1 MAEGNFKYDVGFS
14 FLAKDEVLAIQIGHL
29 LEDRF
34 SVFIYSEQQKELA
47 GRDGETVL
55 NRVFAKEARVVV
67 VLYRQG
73 WGETPWTRI
82 EMTAIKNRAYNA
94 GYDFTFFIPL
104 DEPPVTPEWL
114 PKTHMWLN
122 LNRFG
127 VGGAAEA
134 IESKLVA
141 SGAIPSVQSAVDL
154 ARKLKA
160 DELRHTLRNS
170 FLRSNEGVA
179 AARAELHALF
189 VKIDE
194 FIREINAPDADGE
207 ISSLYIEGGSPIL
220 PDGPYRGRYTLQGL
234 TLVVA
239 WSQQFANS
247 LEYSAL
253 QITLWRGS
261 PEARGNKP
269 LRKKRYN
276 AELSESERL
285 AWREANG
292 DSRFYT
298 SQEMAD
304 LAMKLLLEE
313 YKKKAIQ

>member
-1 MAEGNFKYDVGFS
+1 
-14 FLAKDEVLAIQIGHL
+14 
-29 LEDRF
+29 
-34 SVFIYSEQQKELA
+34 
-47 GRDGETVL
+47 
-55 NRVFAKEARVVV
+55 
-67 VLYRQG
+67 
-73 WGETPWTRI
+73 
-82 EMTAIKNRAYNA
+82 MTAIKNRAYNA